1 MPNKWEITR
10 GRIKHDALEE
20 VKKVFCMPEWLN
32 KLETWAGV
40 RACRAVLFQRLSC
53 AAEIKPK
60 LSGLTN
66 KKVISLSSK
75 F

>member
-10 GRIKHDALEE
+10 GRIKHDALEA
-20 VKKVFCMPEWLN
+20 VKKVFYKPEWLN

-60 LSGLTN
+60 AQWLSV
-66 KKVISLSSK
+66 K
-75 F
+75 